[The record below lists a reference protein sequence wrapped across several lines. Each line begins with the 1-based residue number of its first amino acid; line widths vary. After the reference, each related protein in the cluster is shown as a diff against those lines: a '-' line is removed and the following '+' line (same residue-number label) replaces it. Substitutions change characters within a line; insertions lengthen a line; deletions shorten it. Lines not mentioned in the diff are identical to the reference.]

1 MTTIVRKLTVANR
14 DTCLGIVSIS
24 LTVLDRLRDLL
35 VGCSCGHFSIPA
47 SLSVTVLTGGE
58 LEALLKF
65 GIEFL

>member
-14 DTCLGIVSIS
+14 DTCLRIVSIS
-24 LTVLDRLRDLL
+24 LTVLDRLQNLL
-35 VGCSCGHFSIPA
+35 VGCSCEHLSIPA
-47 SLSVTVLTGGE
+47 SLSVPVLAGGE